1 MKPVNNVV
9 THSDSIY
16 LNIRK
21 GVIVKG
27 EGYLHRYKTIGL
39 SQGSLI
45 LDNVTK
51 AVPPT
56 LNNSTVTGAKR
67 GFMTLGSV
75 IGNGRF
81 RDRGVSEDLLLKLFS
96 SQRFLKRVQIEYKA
110 GNDDNIGTLAFEP
123 IVNTQSLQKELSN
136 LKAHVTLD
144 KNGVTGTLNYLGV
157 SVQLNAA
164 EMQRMRSYI

>member
-1 MKPVNNVV
+1 MKPVNVV
-9 THSDSIY
+9 TFSDNIY
-16 LNIRK
+16 LSLNK

-39 SQGSLI
+39 SQGSVI
-45 LDNVTK
+45 LGNLTK
-51 AVPPT
+51 AVPPKPT
-56 LNNSTVTGAKR
+56 NSTLTTAKR

-96 SQRFLKRVQIEYKA
+96 TKRFLKRVQIEYKA
-110 GNDDNIGTLAFEP
+110 ASDDNIGTLAYEP

-136 LKAHVTLD
+136 LKQHITLD
-144 KNGVTGTLNYLGV
+144 KNGVTGTLKYLGV
-157 SVQLNAA
+157 TVKLNAA
-164 EMQRMRSYI
+164 EMQRMQNYI